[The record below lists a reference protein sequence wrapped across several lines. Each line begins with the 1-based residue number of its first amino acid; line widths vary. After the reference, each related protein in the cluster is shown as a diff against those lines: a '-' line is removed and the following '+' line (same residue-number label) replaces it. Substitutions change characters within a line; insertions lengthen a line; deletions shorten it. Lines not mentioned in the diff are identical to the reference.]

1 MVAFMTL
8 VLVLLP
14 QRVCKLPL
22 RKCGV
27 CEPLPIDHQYYQ
39 PGDFIIGSI
48 IAQNYLFLNLIAF
61 EKCPSPE
68 LIDDLVVMTQL
79 YQQIMALVFAVGEL
93 NENPQILPNIT
104 LGFNIYNSLLSAVW
118 IYHASLELL
127 STRGG
132 FILNYKCDIQNY
144 PEAIIGGPNS
154 ELHRHMATI
163 LSIYKIPQFIYGSAP
178 VMDHQTE
185 AAFFHRLFPNG
196 ALQYRGILHLLLHFR
211 WIWIGV
217 IYLDDDL
224 GEKFIQ
230 DVLPRFSQSGICF
243 EFVERFPSESFSNN
257 IAEQADDLLGLYNI
271 VMGSTANVVVIH
283 GEIQTTIILRVM
295 LEFPAFED
303 VPMKRKSKVWIMT
316 AQMEL
321 MSLPIQRSW
330 DIHFIHGAL
339 SFAIHSKQVTGF
351 STFLHNRK
359 PALDKG
365 DGFIR
370 VFWEQAFN
378 CVFPNSK
385 VDEEICTGE
394 EKLETLP
401 GSVFEMSMTSHS
413 YSIYNAVCSVA
424 HALHAVQSSKFK
436 HREMTNEKR
445 WNLKNHQPWQLH
457 DFLRS
462 FSFNNSAG
470 EKVSF
475 DQDGNL
481 VAGFDIINWVTFR
494 NQSFRRVKV
503 GRIEPRAS
511 EDILLSVDDDA
522 IVWPSRF
529 NQAQPLSLCNENCHP
544 GYRRTKKE
552 DKPFCCYDCLPC
564 PEGKISN
571 EKDTDHC
578 FQCPEDHYPNNE
590 KDLCIPKYIVYMS
603 YGEPLGMSLAIF
615 VLIFSFVTAVVLGI
629 FIKHKDTPIVKA
641 NNRNLTYTLLISL
654 LLCFLC
660 ALLFIGKPEMVS
672 CLLQQTA
679 FGVIFSV
686 AVSCIL
692 AKTMIVVLA
701 FMATKPGSKMKKWV
715 RKPLACYVVF
725 TCFLLQAILCTVWLA
740 SYPPFPS
747 LDMNSLNAE
756 MVLKCNEGSTLMF
769 YCVLGFLGFL
779 ALISFSVAF
788 LARKLPDTFN
798 EAKFITFS
806 MLIFCSVWLS
816 FIPAYLSTKGK
827 YMVAAEIFSILA
839 SSAGLLV
846 CIFSPKCYTIV
857 VRPDLNRREQLRR
870 TFK

>member
-14 QRVCKLPL
+14 QTVCKLPL
-22 RKCGV
+22 RKGSV

-39 PGDFIIGSI
+39 PGDFVIGSI
-48 IAQNYLFLNLIAF
+48 IAQNYLFLNPVDF

-68 LIDDLVVMTQL
+68 LIDGIVVVTQL
-79 YQQIMALVFAVGEL
+79 YQHIMALVFAVGEL

-104 LGFNIYNSLLSAVW
+104 LGFNIYNSLLSVVW

-132 FILNYKCDIQNY
+132 FIPNYKCDIQNY

-154 ELHRHMATI
+154 ELQHHMATI
-163 LSIYKIPQFIYGSAP
+163 LSIYKIPQFLYGSAP
-178 VMDHQTE
+178 VMDHQME

-196 ALQYRGILHLLLHFR
+196 AHQYRGILHLLLHFR

-217 IYLDDDL
+217 IYLDDVL
-224 GEKFIQ
+224 GEKFIRY
-230 DVLPRFSQSGICF
+230 VLPMFSQSGICV
-243 EFVERFPSESFSNN
+243 EFAERFPPHSFSDN
-257 IAEQADDLLGLYNI
+257 IAEQADNWLGLYNI

-283 GEIQTTIILRVM
+283 GEIQTTIILRMM
-295 LEFPAFED
+295 LEMPALED
-303 VPMKRKSKVWIMT
+303 IPMKRNSKVWVMT
-316 AQMEL
+316 AQMDL
-321 MSLPIQRSW
+321 ILLPFQRSW
-330 DIHFIHGAL
+330 GIHFIHGAV

-351 STFLHNRK
+351 STFLRNRK
-359 PALDKG
+359 PASDKG

-370 VFWEQAFN
+370 ALWEQAFG

-401 GSVFEMSMTSHS
+401 GSVFEMSMSSHS

-424 HALHAVQSSKFK
+424 HALHAIQSSKFK

-481 VAGFDIINWVTFR
+481 VTGFDIINWVTFP
-494 NQSFRRVKV
+494 NQSFHRVKV

-511 EDILLSVDDDA
+511 EDILLSIDDDA

-564 PEGKISN
+564 AEGKVSN
-571 EKDTDHC
+571 EKDTDYC
-578 FQCPEDHYPNNE
+578 FQCPEDHYPNKE

-686 AVSCIL
+686 AVSCVL

-715 RKPLACYVVF
+715 RKPLACYMVF

-740 SYPPFPS
+740 SSPPFPN

-788 LARKLPDTFN
+788 LARKLPDSFN

-816 FIPAYLSTKGK
+816 FVPAYLSTKGK

-857 VRPDLNRREQLRR
+857 VRPDLNRREQLIRK
-870 TFK
+870 FK

>member
-1 MVAFMTL
+1 MVALMTL

-14 QRVCKLPL
+14 QTICKLPL
-22 RKCGV
+22 HKCNV

-39 PGDFIIGSI
+39 PGDLIIGSI
-48 IAQNYLFLNLIAF
+48 IAQNYLFLNPIAF
-61 EKCPSPE
+61 EKRPSPE
-68 LIDDLVVMTQL
+68 HIDDVVVLTQH
-79 YQQIMALVFAVGEL
+79 YQHIMALVFAVGEL
-93 NENPQILPNIT
+93 NENPQILPNVT
-104 LGFNIYNSLLSAVW
+104 LGFHIYNSHSSIVW
-118 IYHASLELL
+118 IYQASLELL

-132 FILNYKCDIQNY
+132 FIPNYKCDIQNF
-144 PEAIIGGPNS
+144 PEAIIGGPTS
-154 ELHRHMATI
+154 HLLRHMATI
-163 LSIYKIPQFIYGSAP
+163 LSIYKIPQLTYDSAP
-178 VMDHQTE
+178 VMDNQME
-185 AAFFHRLFPNG
+185 AAFFHCLFPNG
-196 ALQYRGILHLLLHFR
+196 AHQYRGILHLLLHFS

-217 IYLDDDL
+217 ICADNDL

-243 EFVERFPSESFSNN
+243 EFIEKFPQESFSNN
-257 IAEQADDLLGLYNI
+257 MVEEVDNWLGLYNI

-283 GEIQTTIILRVM
+283 GEIHTTVIFRLM
-295 LEFPAFED
+295 LEMPAFED
-303 VPMKRKSKVWIMT
+303 VPMKRKSKVWVMT

-321 MSLPIQRSW
+321 MSLPFQGGW

-351 STFLHNRK
+351 NTFLRNRK
-359 PALDKG
+359 PASDKG

-370 VFWEQAFN
+370 VFWEQAFG

-385 VDEEICTGE
+385 VNGEICTGE

-401 GSVFEMSMTSHS
+401 GAVFEMSMTSHS
-413 YSIYNAVCSVA
+413 YSIYNAAYSVA

-436 HREMTNEKR
+436 HRVKANEKR
-445 WNLKNHQPWQLH
+445 WNLRNHQPWQLH
-457 DFLRS
+457 YFLRS
-462 FSFNNSAG
+462 LSFNNSAG
-470 EKVSF
+470 EMVSF
-475 DQDGNL
+475 DPDGNL
-481 VAGFDIINWVTFR
+481 AAGFDIINWVTFP

-503 GRIEPRAS
+503 GRIQPKVS
-511 EDILLSVDDDA
+511 EDILLSIDDDA
-522 IVWPSRF
+522 LVWPSKF
-529 NQAQPLSLCNENCHP
+529 N
-544 GYRRTKKE
+544 
-552 DKPFCCYDCLPC
+552 
-564 PEGKISN
+564 
-571 EKDTDHC
+571 
-578 FQCPEDHYPNNE
+578 QCPEDCYPNKE
-590 KDLCIPKYIVYMS
+590 KDLCAPKYIVYMS

-615 VLIFSFVTAVVLGI
+615 VLIFSFATAVVLGI

-641 NNRNLTYTLLISL
+641 NNQNLTYTLLISL

-660 ALLFIGKPEMVS
+660 ALLFIGKPEMVL

-679 FGVIFSV
+679 FGVIFAV

-725 TCFLLQAILCTVWLA
+725 TCFLLQALLCTVWLA
-740 SYPPFPS
+740 SSPPFPS

-779 ALISFSVAF
+779 ALLSFCVAF

-816 FIPAYLSTKGK
+816 FVPAYLSTKGK
-827 YMVAAEIFSILA
+827 YMVAVEIFSILA

-846 CIFSPKCYTIV
+846 CIFSPKCYTILL
-857 VRPDLNRREQLRR
+857 RPDLNRRELMIRR
-870 TFK
+870 LK

>member
-1 MVAFMTL
+1 MVAFMIL
-8 VLVLLP
+8 ILVLLP
-14 QRVCKLPL
+14 QTDCKLLL
-22 RKCGV
+22 RKCNV

-39 PGDFIIGSI
+39 PGNFVIGSI
-48 IAQNYLFLNLIAF
+48 IAQNYLFLNPAAF
-61 EKCPSPE
+61 EKRPSPE
-68 LIDDLVVMTQL
+68 HIDGLVVMTQH
-79 YQQIMALVFAVGEL
+79 YQHIMALVFAVGEL
-93 NENPQILPNIT
+93 NENPKILPNVT
-104 LGFNIYNSLLSAVW
+104 LGFNIYNSHLSIVW

-132 FILNYKCDIQNY
+132 FIPNYKCDIQNY
-144 PEAIIGGPNS
+144 PEAIIGGPTS
-154 ELHRHMATI
+154 YLLRHMATI
-163 LSIYKIPQFIYGSAP
+163 FSIYKIPQVS
-178 VMDHQTE
+178 
-185 AAFFHRLFPNG
+185 
-196 ALQYRGILHLLLHFR
+196 

-217 IYLDDDL
+217 ICADDDL
-224 GEKFIQ
+224 GEKFTQ
-230 DVLPRFSQSGICF
+230 VVLPTFSQSGICF
-243 EFVERFPSESFSNN
+243 EFVERFPTQSFSNN
-257 IAEQADDLLGLYNI
+257 IAEQADDFLGLYNI

-295 LEFPAFED
+295 LEFPVFED

-351 STFLHNRK
+351 STFLRNRK
-359 PALDKG
+359 PASGKG

-370 VFWEQAFN
+370 AFWEQAFG

-413 YSIYNAVCSVA
+413 YSIYNAVYSVA
-424 HALHAVQSSKFK
+424 HALHALQSSKCN
-436 HREMTNEKR
+436 HRVMTCGEK
-445 WNLKNHQPWQLH
+445 WNLRNHQPWQLH
-457 DFLRS
+457 YFLRS
-462 FSFNNSAG
+462 LSFNNSAG
-470 EKVSF
+470 EMVSF
-475 DQDGNL
+475 DPDGNL
-481 VAGFDIINWVTFR
+481 AAGFDIINWVMFP

-503 GRIEPRAS
+503 GRIEPRVS
-511 EDILLSVDDDA
+511 EDILLSIDDDA
-522 IVWPSRF
+522 LVWPSSF
-529 NQAQPLSLCNENCHP
+529 N
-544 GYRRTKKE
+544 
-552 DKPFCCYDCLPC
+552 
-564 PEGKISN
+564 
-571 EKDTDHC
+571 
-578 FQCPEDHYPNNE
+578 QCPEDHYPNKE

-615 VLIFSFVTAVVLGI
+615 VLIFSFATAVVLGI
-629 FIKHKDTPIVKA
+629 FIKYKDTPIVKA

-686 AVSCIL
+686 AVSCVL

-701 FMATKPGSKMKKWV
+701 FMATKPGSKKKKWV

-740 SYPPFPS
+740 SSPPFPS
-747 LDMNSLNAE
+747 LDMNSLTAE
-756 MVLKCNEGSTLMF
+756 MVLKCNEGSNFMF

-788 LARKLPDTFN
+788 LARKLPDSFN

-816 FIPAYLSTKGK
+816 FVPTYLSAKGK

-846 CIFSPKCYTIV
+846 CIFSPKCYIIV
-857 VRPDLNRREQLRR
+857 VRPNLNRREQLIRR
-870 TFK
+870 FK